1 MGRRRSVRHTSFS
14 ELTENFERL
23 NVETDNEAADAAHRA
38 AAARG
43 MSAPIINPFGPS
55 TPVPASPGGVSDV
68 SMTDVSTPVLNAPNL
83 PVAPVHRG
91 STFEERRTFMRQY
104 EAYTIARS
112 AFQTHSNRPFVMPVM
127 ACIDGDTRR
136 RIAMFEFGCAPE
148 TITDE
153 QWVQYFLEANVP
165 VDRDNYLTIDEAMK
179 SLRMN
184 VKWKEAQSR
193 MNQLQADMYKI
204 LEAYNLGDDM
214 FRKAPRRIVG
224 YLWEALQPAGFREI
238 VRHQL
243 TMESNKEMKK
253 QIVPFCKW
261 VTTMLA
267 QYMQWN
273 DDARAQKPASEA
285 RPGQRQQRGKPP
297 HPSTTS
303 SSTTTSSKPS
313 SDQSTT
319 GERKRPALPCLKCAS
334 PEHSVRHCPHAQPGE
349 AEKLM

>member
-38 AAARG
+38 AAARR
-43 MSAPIINPFGPS
+43 MSAPIVNPFGPS

-83 PVAPVHRG
+83 PAAPVYRG

-104 EAYTIARS
+104 EAYTIALS
-112 AFQTHSNRPFVMPVM
+112 VFQTPANRPFVMPVM

-184 VKWKEAQSR
+184 VKLKEAQSR

-204 LEAYNLGDDM
+204 LEAHNLGDDM

-224 YLWEALQPAGFREI
+224 YLLEALQPVGFREI
-238 VRHQL
+238 VRH
-243 TMESNKEMKK
+243 
-253 QIVPFCKW
+253 
-261 VTTMLA
+261 
-267 QYMQWN
+267 
-273 DDARAQKPASEA
+273 
-285 RPGQRQQRGKPP
+285 
-297 HPSTTS
+297 
-303 SSTTTSSKPS
+303 
-313 SDQSTT
+313 
-319 GERKRPALPCLKCAS
+319 
-334 PEHSVRHCPHAQPGE
+334 
-349 AEKLM
+349 